1 MWKKGDSGKRK
12 KKVRDEGF
20 SLRRSE
26 NGGYKDPHFQTLAG
40 GGMGSSYPSLT
51 LRAVIKRQGPGISPG
66 DFPRV
71 LLKEKRKK
79 LEPEETPSCLIPRPC
94 VVFTQQIKILVT
106 AWRLLGCYCI
116 HLKIMHDR
124 IMS

>member
-40 GGMGSSYPSLT
+40 GGDGFKLSKFD
-51 LRAVIKRQGPGISPG
+51 VQG
-66 DFPRV
+66 
-71 LLKEKRKK
+71 
-79 LEPEETPSCLIPRPC
+79 C
-94 VVFTQQIKILVT
+94 
-106 AWRLLGCYCI
+106 
-116 HLKIMHDR
+116 H
-124 IMS
+124 

>member
-12 KKVRDEGF
+12 KKVQDEGF

-51 LRAVIKRQGPGISPG
+51 FRAVIKRGAG
-66 DFPRV
+66 DFPRGFPPGTF
-71 LLKEKRKK
+71 KGKK
-79 LEPEETPSCLIPRPC
+79 K
-94 VVFTQQIKILVT
+94 KIRT
-106 AWRLLGCYCI
+106 R
-116 HLKIMHDR
+116 R
-124 IMS
+124 NP

>member
-40 GGMGSSYPSLT
+40 GGMGSSYPSLMFRT
-51 LRAVIKRQGPGISPG
+51 VIKRQGPGISPG
-66 DFPRV
+66 
-71 LLKEKRKK
+71 EKRKK